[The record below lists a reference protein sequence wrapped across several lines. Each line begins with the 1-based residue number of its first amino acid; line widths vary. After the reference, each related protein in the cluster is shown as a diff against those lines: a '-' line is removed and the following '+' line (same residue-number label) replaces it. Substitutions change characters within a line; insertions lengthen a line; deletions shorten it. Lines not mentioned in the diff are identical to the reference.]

1 MAVERRSLF
10 CSLSCSE
17 VVVAERTGSEVVVI
31 NLHNKLA
38 RRAVANHRNHLLLD
52 ARCILPDFACS
63 IKSHVDLSRSKLNR
77 TSFANV
83 VMDIGDWGLQGW
95 VRLWRPRRRLTR
107 RRIANVHRTLPP
119 NFPGDIQGIQQIY
132 HEYITN
138 IPGREYTP
146 NIPQSIQA
154 EDDSSTSMVT

>member
-1 MAVERRSLF
+1 MSVCGRASGDIARICRVDLDNENRIDLRVGRVER
-10 CSLSCSE
+10 
-17 VVVAERTGSEVVVI
+17 
-31 NLHNKLA
+31 LA
-38 RRAVANHRNHLLLD
+38 R
-52 ARCILPDFACS
+52 
-63 IKSHVDLSRSKLNR
+63 
-77 TSFANV
+77 
-83 VMDIGDWGLQGW
+83 GQG
-95 VRLWRPRRRLTR
+95 
-107 RRIANVHRTLPP
+107 AYHRTLPP